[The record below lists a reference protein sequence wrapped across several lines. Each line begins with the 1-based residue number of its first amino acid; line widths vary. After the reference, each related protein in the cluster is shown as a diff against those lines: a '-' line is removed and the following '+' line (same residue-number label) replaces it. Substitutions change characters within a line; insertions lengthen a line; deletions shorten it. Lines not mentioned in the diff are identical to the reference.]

1 MKDFSG
7 GPVVKTLHFHCRGHK
22 FNPWSGSKV
31 PHATQCSQ
39 KETTDVTNTIVIYV
53 AFLSLAKVLSKNYH
67 HQTNNTHT
75 LLQRSRELNNHSPP
89 YHTLKKVGLMERTST
104 FLQGFPGFLSCHIYL
119 W

>member
-1 MKDFSG
+1 
-7 GPVVKTLHFHCRGHK
+7 
-22 FNPWSGSKV
+22 
-31 PHATQCSQ
+31 
-39 KETTDVTNTIVIYV
+39 V